1 MKQDIENPDPGLVT
15 RLFVESDLS
24 AGASI
29 ALDRDRAHYLR
40 NVLRAGVG
48 DKVGLFNGCDGEW
61 RAAIAELSR
70 NGAGLTVDSQTRM
83 QAPEPDLW
91 LVFAPVKRARI
102 DFIAEKATELGASAL
117 VPVMTRRTVV
127 ARVNSD
133 RLRANAIEAAEQ
145 TERLSVPDV
154 HEPMALDR
162 LLSDWPRERRIL
174 LCAEA
179 GRARPM
185 AEALRELASES
196 QEVAKTGFAPWA
208 VMTGPEGGFAPAE
221 LDGLAK
227 LPFVTA
233 VGLGPRILRAD
244 TAALAALACFQAIL
258 GDGGDRPPERAA

>member
-1 MKQDIENPDPGLVT
+1 MTDREPGVVT
-15 RLFVESDLS
+15 RLYVEDALA
-24 AGASI
+24 AGATV
-29 ALDRDRAHYLR
+29 ALDRDRAPYLR
-40 NVLRAGVG
+40 NVLRAEAG
-48 DKVGLFNGCDGEW
+48 DRVGLFNGRDGEW
-61 RAAIAELSR
+61 RAALSGLSR
-70 NGAGLTVDSQTRM
+70 NGATLTAEGRTRA

-102 DFIAEKATELGASAL
+102 DFIAEKATELGVSAL

-127 ARVNSD
+127 ARVNTG
-133 RLRANAIEAAEQ
+133 RLRANAVEAAEQ

-154 HEPMALDR
+154 HEPMAIDR
-162 LLSDWPRERRIL
+162 LLSGWPRERRIL

-179 GRARPM
+179 GAARPV
-185 AEALRELASES
+185 ADVLRELANES
-196 QEVAKTGFAPWA
+196 QDAPEQGFSPWA

-258 GDGGDRPPERAA
+258 GDGSSRPPERAA

>member
-1 MKQDIENPDPGLVT
+1 MADAREPGVVA
-15 RLFVESDLS
+15 RLFVEEALG
-24 AGASI
+24 AGRGV
-29 ALDRDRAHYLR
+29 ALDRDRAHYLK
-40 NVLRAGVG
+40 NVLRAALG
-48 DKVGLFNGCDGEW
+48 DSVGLFNGRDGEW
-61 RAAIAELSR
+61 RARIAGFAKH
-70 NGAGLTVDSQTRM
+70 GAALEVDAQTRP
-83 QAPEPDLW
+83 QAPEPDVW

-127 ARVNSD
+127 TRVNID

-145 TERLSVPDV
+145 TERLSVPEIRDAV
-154 HEPMALDR
+154 SLDR
-162 LLSDWPRERRIL
+162 LLADWPATRRLI

-179 GRARPM
+179 GAARPI
-185 AEALRELASES
+185 AEALHALAGES
-196 QEVAKTGFAPWA
+196 QASSGRWA

-221 LDGLAK
+221 LDGLAN

-258 GDGGDRPPERAA
+258 GDGRDRPPVRII

>member
-1 MKQDIENPDPGLVT
+1 MVHGERREPGVVA
-15 RLFVESDLS
+15 RLFVEEVLG
-24 AGASI
+24 AGTVL
-29 ALDRDRAHYLR
+29 ALDRDRAHYLKK
-40 NVLRAGVG
+40 VLRAALG
-48 DKVGLFNGCDGEW
+48 DSVGLFNGRDGEW
-61 RAAIAELSR
+61 RARIAAFAKH
-70 NGAGLTVDSQTRM
+70 GAALEVEAQTRP

-127 ARVNSD
+127 ARVNID
-133 RLRANAIEAAEQ
+133 RLRANAVEAAEQ
-145 TERLSVPDV
+145 TERLSVPEIREAV
-154 HEPMALDR
+154 SLDR
-162 LLSDWPRERRIL
+162 LLAAWPAGRRLI

-179 GRARPM
+179 GEARPI
-185 AEALRELASES
+185 AEALRGLASES
-196 QEVAKTGFAPWA
+196 QASSGAWA

-221 LDGLAK
+221 LDGLAN

-258 GDGGDRPPERAA
+258 GDGRVRPPLRAV

>member
-1 MKQDIENPDPGLVT
+1 MTEHREPGVVA
-15 RLFVESDLS
+15 RLFVEEVLG
-24 AGASI
+24 AGAAI

-40 NVLRAGVG
+40 NVLRAASG
-48 DKVGLFNGCDGEW
+48 DGVGLFNGRDGEW
-61 RAAIAELSR
+61 RARIAAFAKH
-70 NGAGLTVDSQTRM
+70 GAALEVEVQTRP

-117 VPVMTRRTVV
+117 IPVMTRRTVV
-127 ARVNSD
+127 TRVNID
-133 RLRANAIEAAEQ
+133 RLRANAVEAAEQ
-145 TERLSVPDV
+145 TERLSVPEI
-154 HEPMALDR
+154 HEAVSLDR
-162 LLSDWPRERRIL
+162 LLADWPAGRRLI

-179 GRARPM
+179 GQARPI
-185 AEALRELASES
+185 AEALSGLASES
-196 QEVAKTGFAPWA
+196 QVSSGAWA

-221 LDGLAK
+221 LDGLAN

-258 GDGGDRPPERAA
+258 GDGRVRPPLRTA